1 MNNLVKKLHS
11 LEENIV
17 KEKVDE
23 ETCKIS
29 LDEVPEAEKQ
39 LHHYAQTIINTTSHE
54 NYTDAQNKIL
64 DQSCHL
70 LTLRVFLLYCKMLK
84 AFCCIPEGSVYERML
99 DIRLLWFVS
108 ESTKLGRQA
117 QKMAKLEKANA
128 ELNEGR
134 LEQKRMELEKGQ
146 PMLYSEKSFDE
157 YELKCFLDIVK
168 MYPEKFPSAT
178 DQKHAKMQP

>member
-17 KEKVDE
+17 KEQVDE
-23 ETCKIS
+23 KTCKIG

-39 LHHYAQTIINTTSHE
+39 LHCYARNIIDTLQYE

-108 ESTKLGRQA
+108 ESVKLGRQA

-157 YELKCFLDIVK
+157 YELKCFLDLIKVH
-168 MYPEKFPSAT
+168 PEKFPSAT
-178 DQKHAKMQP
+178 DQKQARL